1 MSTLE
6 VQAGVNEVPTTHPVE
21 RYVPRDVPRGV
32 PFDGP
37 RGVPAPCLAPLP
49 VQEDGDIPP
58 GTAGRAAA
66 LGL

>member
-1 MSTLE
+1 M
-6 VQAGVNEVPTTHPVE
+6 QVPTTHPVE
-21 RYVPRDVPRGV
+21 RYVPRYVPRDV

-37 RGVPAPCLAPLP
+37 RDVPALRLAPSP